1 MYRYVHLQQQQK
13 KTYLKS
19 KDTYDISL
27 ILKDRYWLSQSK
39 KTIHIPML
47 WLYLY
52 LLLII
57 YLAYQ
62 PIERTWS
69 CIHVWKEEKEII
81 NINVIYRLQHR
92 KFNIACLRILGR
104 IGVINC
110 FLIKKNVLDIS
121 YSNDKFSNIL
131 ALKIDNFSFIFIQNV
146 SSKGD

>member
-1 MYRYVHLQQQQK
+1 MPDLITFTCIQFVFPTLLVYYLHVSLCSFATTK

-62 PIERTWS
+62 PKERTWS

-81 NINVIYRLQHR
+81 DIHEHIGYIIGSLVFLH
-92 KFNIACLRILGR
+92 ILGR

-121 YSNDKFSNIL
+121 YSKW
-131 ALKIDNFSFIFIQNV
+131 
-146 SSKGD
+146 